1 MEKLISILGLFT
13 MLALA
18 WMLSENRRRMDWR
31 LIGSGLALQMGL
43 GLLLLHSRPGQ
54 AFFSFAR
61 AAVDR
66 VIGFSNEGA
75 RFIFGDLVQTAP
87 IGFSV
92 LPMVVFVSSITGVL
106 FYLGILQWIV
116 RQMARTMILLMRTS
130 GSESLAASANV
141 YLGIST
147 APLLV
152 VPYLKTMTRSEIMA
166 LMTTGMATVAGSVLA
181 AYVTLGADAGHLMAA
196 SLMSAPAALVIS
208 KIMTPETETSPT
220 LGVVTVEVPRQDVNL
235 LDAAC
240 RGASDGLKLA
250 LNIAAMLI
258 VAIAFVGLLNWSLSF
273 LPYIGGAPLTL
284 ERSLGWLCA
293 PLAWLMGVAWEDAQ
307 LVGMLLGKKTILNE
321 FLAYQDLGALKTQL
335 SPRSFTIAT
344 YALCSFANFGSIAI
358 MIGGIGSLVPERRKD
373 IARYGIRSLIGG
385 ALAANMTAT
394 IAGMLI

>member
-43 GLLLLHSRPGQ
+43 GLLLLHTRPGQ

-75 RFIFGDLVQTAP
+75 RFVFGDLVQTVP

-106 FYLGILQWIV
+106 FHLGILQWIV
-116 RQMARTMILLMRTS
+116 RQMARAMILLMRTS

-321 FLAYQDLGALKTQL
+321 FLAYQDLGALKAQL

>member
-1 MEKLISILGLFT
+1 MEKIISIFGLIAMLG
-13 MLALA
+13 MA
-18 WMLSENRRRMDWR
+18 WLLSENRRRMDWR
-31 LIGSGLALQMGL
+31 LLGTGL
-43 GLLLLHSRPGQ
+43 GLQLVLALLLLHTEPGRM
-54 AFFSFAR
+54 AFSFAR
-61 AAVDR
+61 AAVDK
-66 VIGFSNEGA
+66 VIGFSNDGA
-75 RFIFGDLVQTAP
+75 RFMFGDLVQIAP

-92 LPMVVFVSSITGVL
+92 LPMVVFVSSITAVL
-106 FYLGILQWIV
+106 FYLGILQWVV
-116 RQMARTMILLMRTS
+116 RQMARVMVLLMRTS

-147 APLLV
+147 APLVV

-220 LGVVTVEVPRQDVNL
+220 LGVVTVEIPRQDVNL
-235 LDAAC
+235 LDAVC

-258 VAIAFVGLLNWSLSF
+258 VAIAFVGLLNWVLSY
-273 LPYIGGAPLTL
+273 LPTLGGEAISL
-284 ERSLGWLCA
+284 ERTLGWFCA
-293 PLAWLMGVAWEDAQ
+293 PMAWLMGVAWEDAQ
-307 LVGMLLGKKTILNE
+307 LVGMLIGKKTILNE
-321 FLAYQDLGALKTQL
+321 FLAYQDLGTIKDQI
-335 SPRSFTIAT
+335 SERSFIIAT
-344 YALCSFANFGSIAI
+344 YALCSFANFGSIAV
-358 MIGGIGSLVPERRKD
+358 MIGGIGGLVPERRKD

-385 ALAANMTAT
+385 ALAANMTAA

>member
-13 MLALA
+13 ILALA

-106 FYLGILQWIV
+106 FHLGILQWIV
-116 RQMARTMILLMRTS
+116 RQMARAMILLMRTS

-235 LDAAC
+235 LDAVC

>member
-13 MLALA
+13 ILALA

-235 LDAAC
+235 LDAVC

>member
-43 GLLLLHSRPGQ
+43 GLLLLHTRPGQ

-235 LDAAC
+235 LDAVC

-358 MIGGIGSLVPERRKD
+358 MIGGIGSLIPERRKD

>member
-43 GLLLLHSRPGQ
+43 GLLLLHTRPGQ

-75 RFIFGDLVQTAP
+75 RFVFGDLVQTVP

-106 FYLGILQWIV
+106 FHLGILQWIV
-116 RQMARTMILLMRTS
+116 RQMARAMILLMRTS

-321 FLAYQDLGALKTQL
+321 FLAYQDLGALKAQL

-344 YALCSFANFGSIAI
+344 YALCSFANFGSIVV

>member
-1 MEKLISILGLFT
+1 MEKLISVLGLFT

-43 GLLLLHSRPGQ
+43 GLLLLHTRPGQ

-75 RFIFGDLVQTAP
+75 RFVFGDLVETVP

-106 FYLGILQWIV
+106 FHLGILQWIV
-116 RQMARTMILLMRTS
+116 RQMARAVILLMRTS

-147 APLLV
+147 APLVV

-181 AYVTLGADAGHLMAA
+181 AYVALGADAGHLMAA

-208 KIMTPETETSPT
+208 KIMTPETEISPT

-258 VAIAFVGLLNWSLSF
+258 VAIAFVGLLNWGLVF
-273 LPYIGGAPLTL
+273 LPHVGGAPLTL

-321 FLAYQDLGALKTQL
+321 FLAYQDLGALKVQL

-344 YALCSFANFGSIAI
+344 YALCSFANFGSIVV

-373 IARYGIRSLIGG
+373 IARYGIRSLVGG

-394 IAGMLI
+394 IAGILI

>member
-43 GLLLLHSRPGQ
+43 GLLLLHSRLGQ

-106 FYLGILQWIV
+106 FYLGILPWIV
-116 RQMARTMILLMRTS
+116 RQMARAMILLMRTS

-147 APLLV
+147 APLVV

-196 SLMSAPAALVIS
+196 SLMSAPPALVIS
-208 KIMTPETETSPT
+208 KIMTPETGTSPT

-307 LVGMLLGKKTILNE
+307 LVGMLLGKKP
-321 FLAYQDLGALKTQL
+321 Y
-335 SPRSFTIAT
+335 
-344 YALCSFANFGSIAI
+344 
-358 MIGGIGSLVPERRKD
+358 
-373 IARYGIRSLIGG
+373 
-385 ALAANMTAT
+385 
-394 IAGMLI
+394 